1 MGGIERCVDED
12 WCNVTVNL
20 HVTITLCNNTLCC
33 RVIASTTCSN
43 ELVKIVNDL
52 FKAVGNPYVAENID
66 GMLLLAAR
74 NLLIESV
81 SFYSY
86 YGKEQIYRVFRR
98 GQTTASRAAIS
109 HQIRGEIRKLFR
121 ACTTNNKLVLRR
133 MMASAEREFEISVEA
148 IQSAAEV
155 RAIEVVNKLIPDEP
169 PPPPP
174 APPTLLT
181 RLKTWLFR

>member
-1 MGGIERCVDED
+1 M
-12 WCNVTVNL
+12 
-20 HVTITLCNNTLCC
+20 
-33 RVIASTTCSN
+33 
-43 ELVKIVNDL
+43 
-52 FKAVGNPYVAENID
+52 
-66 GMLLLAAR
+66 
-74 NLLIESV
+74 
-81 SFYSY
+81 
-86 YGKEQIYRVFRR
+86 FRR
-98 GQTTASRAAIS
+98 GQATVSRATIS

-174 APPTLLT
+174 TPPTLLT